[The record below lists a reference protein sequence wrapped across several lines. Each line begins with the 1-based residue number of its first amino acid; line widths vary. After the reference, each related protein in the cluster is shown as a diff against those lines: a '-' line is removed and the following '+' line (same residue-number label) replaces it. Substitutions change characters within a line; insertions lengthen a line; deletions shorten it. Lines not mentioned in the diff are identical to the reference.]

1 MILSCCHCS
10 SSEHL
15 LFLLSLLM
23 MGILTKV
30 PTVLIPIVKEW
41 AWTLSHTN
49 QAPSY
54 RNLRSEWN
62 KVGGEQISSDGG
74 NATDT
79 ICSFLPPKFPTVF
92 WFLNSLNSDCLT

>member
-1 MILSCCHCS
+1 MILSCCRCS

-23 MGILTKV
+23 GILTKV
-30 PTVLIPIVKEW
+30 PSILIPIVKEW

-49 QAPSY
+49 PAPSY
-54 RNLRSEWN
+54 WNLRSEWN
-62 KVGGEQISSDGG
+62 KVGGEQISSDGV

-79 ICSFLPPKFPTVF
+79 ICSFLPLKFPTVF
-92 WFLNSLNSDCLT
+92 WFLNSLSSDCLA